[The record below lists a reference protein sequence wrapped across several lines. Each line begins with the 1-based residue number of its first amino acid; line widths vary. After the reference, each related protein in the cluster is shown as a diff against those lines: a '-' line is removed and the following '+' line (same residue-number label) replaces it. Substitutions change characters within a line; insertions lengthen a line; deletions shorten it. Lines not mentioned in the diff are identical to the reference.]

1 MTGKTTES
9 LAEQDDSG
17 LVSTGGKSPR
27 RRKSDHASAAAQTI
41 VAVAVILV
49 LCYVAKLVLITLLVS
64 VLLAFLLEPLV
75 EGLRRLHVPRSLGS
89 FIAVVM
95 MLAMLYGLTYLFY
108 NRAVAFVG
116 ELPKYTVNIRQAIAR
131 FRKSTES
138 LEKTRQSM
146 LPAEAGER
154 TIQVEQKVSWAEVL
168 TRSAASVWD
177 FVLVVSFIP
186 FLVYFMLSW
195 QHHVRAATVMLFR
208 LENRDIAYKTLGH
221 IAGMIRSFIVGN
233 VVIGL
238 LMAGITM
245 VIFAAADLPYPYF
258 LGLISGF
265 LSLVPYLGVFLA
277 IMPPVFAG
285 LGVLSG
291 GELLA
296 VCIAVTALHLFGINV
311 LYPQIL
317 GRRLQLNPLVVTI
330 ALLVWGWIWG
340 GMGLILAV
348 PITGAMKAIF
358 DHVESLRPYG
368 AWMGE

>member
-1 MTGKTTES
+1 MATETTES
-9 LAEQDDSG
+9 LTAQEDSA
-17 LVSTGGKSPR
+17 LLSTGGKSLR
-27 RRKSDHASAAAQTI
+27 RRKADHVSAAAQTI
-41 VAVAVILV
+41 VAVAVVLV

-64 VLLAFLLEPLV
+64 ILLAFLLEPLV
-75 EGLRRLHVPRSLGS
+75 EGLRRIHVPRSVGS
-89 FIAVVM
+89 FVAV
-95 MLAMLYGLTYLFY
+95 LALLAVLYGLTYLFY
-108 NRAVAFVG
+108 NRAAAFVS

-138 LEKTRQSM
+138 LEKTRQTM
-146 LPAEAGER
+146 LAPEAGDR
-154 TIQVEQKVSWAEVL
+154 TLQVEQKLNWAEVL

-208 LENRDIAYKTLGH
+208 LENRDLAYKTLGH

-233 VVIGL
+233 LLIGL
-238 LMAGITM
+238 LMALVSMGL
-245 VIFAAADLPYPYF
+245 FAAVDLPYSYF

-265 LSLVPYLGVFLA
+265 LSLVPYLGLFLA
-277 IMPPVFAG
+277 VMPPVFAG
-285 LGVLSG
+285 LGLLSG
-291 GELLA
+291 GELLV
-296 VCIAVTALHLFGINV
+296 VCVGVTVLHLFGINV

-348 PITGAMKAIF
+348 PITGAMKIIF
-358 DHVESLRPYG
+358 DHVEALQPYG
-368 AWMGE
+368 VWMGE